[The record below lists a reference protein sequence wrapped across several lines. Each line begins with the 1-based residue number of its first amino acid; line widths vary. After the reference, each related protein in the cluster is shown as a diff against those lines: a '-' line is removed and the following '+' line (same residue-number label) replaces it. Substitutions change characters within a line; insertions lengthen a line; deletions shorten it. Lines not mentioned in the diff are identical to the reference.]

1 MDQQHTKKYNL
12 LAEKME
18 KQRAM
23 YDSQIVQLQVRIREC
38 TMTIQTLEEQLEAL
52 RNVNQLY
59 NDRSN
64 ECTDLRDHNNSL
76 LQR

>member
-18 KQRAM
+18 RQRVT
-23 YDSQIVQLQVRIREC
+23 YDSQIVKLQVRIREC

-64 ECTDLRDHNNSL
+64 ECNGLRDHNNSL
-76 LQR
+76 LER